1 MKLLKFYLFTVVW
14 IGKVYNPE
22 TTAMPKPQNTLS
34 LEEVVIAVYSA
45 LDDALREAKI
55 PCHNGKLIPRS
66 GPAPE
71 VDDRVILCLALLQ
84 ELFGFESDHFFY
96 RWLET
101 NPTMTQL
108 FPRRLSRPNWAD
120 RRAILTPLIE
130 RLSNIFAGMEDGDK
144 PPFSLLIPI
153 PSMSAAPF
161 EPAKRNDSADSPEK
175 GTAPL

>member
-1 MKLLKFYLFTVVW
+1 MS
-14 IGKVYNPE
+14 
-22 TTAMPKPQNTLS
+22 KPQNVLS

-55 PCHNGKLIPRS
+55 PCHNGKLLPRS

-71 VDDRVILCLALLQ
+71 VDDREILCLALLQ

-130 RLSNIFAGMEDGDK
+130 RLSKTFAGMDGEDK
-144 PPFSLLIPI
+144 PPFSLLTPI
-153 PSMSAAPF
+153 PWMFAAPF
-161 EPAKRNDSADSPEK
+161 ELAKKRESADSPEE

>member
-1 MKLLKFYLFTVVW
+1 
-14 IGKVYNPE
+14 
-22 TTAMPKPQNTLS
+22 MPKPQNTLN
-34 LEEVVIAVYSA
+34 LEQVVIAVYSA

-71 VDDRVILCLALLQ
+71 VDDREILCLALLQ

-101 NPTMTQL
+101 NPTMKQL

-120 RRAILTPLIE
+120 RRALLTPLIE
-130 RLSNIFAGMEDGDK
+130 RLSKTFVSMDGEDA
-144 PPFSLLIPI
+144 PPFSLLIPT
-153 PSMSAAPF
+153 PSMSVAPF
-161 EPAKRNDSADSPEK
+161 EPAKRNDSADSPGK
-175 GTAPL
+175 DTAPL

>member
-1 MKLLKFYLFTVVW
+1 MS
-14 IGKVYNPE
+14 
-22 TTAMPKPQNTLS
+22 KPQNVLS
-34 LEEVVIAVYSA
+34 LEEIVIAVYSA
-45 LDDALREAKI
+45 LDDALRDAKI

-71 VDDRVILCLALLQ
+71 VDDREILCLAVLQ

-120 RRAILTPLIE
+120 RRAILTPLME
-130 RLSNIFAGMEDGDK
+130 RLSKAFVEMDGEGQ
-144 PPFSLLIPI
+144 PPFSSSIPI
-153 PSMSAAPF
+153 LSMSADPF
-161 EPAKRNDSADSPEK
+161 GHAKRSGSEDSPEK
-175 GTAPL
+175 DTVPR

>member
-1 MKLLKFYLFTVVW
+1 MS
-14 IGKVYNPE
+14 
-22 TTAMPKPQNTLS
+22 KPQTVLS

-45 LDDALREAKI
+45 LDDALRDAKI

-71 VDDRVILCLALLQ
+71 VDDREILCLALLQ
-84 ELFGFESDHFFY
+84 ELFGFESDHFSC

-101 NPTMTQL
+101 NPTMKQL

-120 RRAILTPLIE
+120 RRALLTPLIQ
-130 RLSNIFAGMEDGDK
+130 RLSSLFADEEE
-144 PPFSLLIPI
+144 PPFSLLTPI

-161 EPAKRNDSADSPEK
+161 EQAKKGESEDSPEK
-175 GTAPL
+175 DTAPL

>member
-1 MKLLKFYLFTVVW
+1 
-14 IGKVYNPE
+14 
-22 TTAMPKPQNTLS
+22 MPKPQNTLS
-34 LEEVVIAVYSA
+34 LEEIVIAVYSA
-45 LDDALREAKI
+45 LDDALRQAKI

-71 VDDRVILCLALLQ
+71 VDDREILCLALLQ

-101 NPTMTQL
+101 NPTMRQL

-130 RLSNIFAGMEDGDK
+130 RLSKTFSGMDGEGK
-144 PPFSLLIPI
+144 PPFSLSIPI

-161 EPAKRNDSADSPEK
+161 EQAKKRESEDSPEK
-175 GTAPL
+175 DTRPL

>member
-1 MKLLKFYLFTVVW
+1 
-14 IGKVYNPE
+14 
-22 TTAMPKPQNTLS
+22 MPQPQNVLS
-34 LEEVVIAVYSA
+34 LEEIVIAVYAA
-45 LDDALREAKI
+45 LDDALRQAKI

-66 GPAPE
+66 GPRPD
-71 VDDRVILCLALLQ
+71 VDDREILCLALLE

-120 RRAILTPLIE
+120 RRALLTPLIQ
-130 RLSNIFAGMEDGDK
+130 RLSKTFVDMDGEEE

-153 PSMSAAPF
+153 PSMSAVPF
-161 EPAKRNDSADSPEK
+161 EQAKKSESEGSPKK

>member
-1 MKLLKFYLFTVVW
+1 
-14 IGKVYNPE
+14 
-22 TTAMPKPQNTLS
+22 MPKPQNTLS

-55 PCHNGKLIPRS
+55 PYQNGKLIPRS

-71 VDDRVILCLALLQ
+71 VDDREILCLSVLQ

-101 NPTMTQL
+101 NPTMIQL

-120 RRAILTPLIE
+120 RRAILTPLME
-130 RLSNIFAGMEDGDK
+130 RLSKTFVEMDGEGQ
-144 PPFSLLIPI
+144 PPFSSLIPI
-153 PSMSAAPF
+153 PSMSAVPF
-161 EPAKRNDSADSPEK
+161 ELETRNASADLPEQD
-175 GTAPL
+175 TAPR

>member
-1 MKLLKFYLFTVVW
+1 
-14 IGKVYNPE
+14 
-22 TTAMPKPQNTLS
+22 MPKPQNTLS

-71 VDDRVILCLALLQ
+71 VDDREILCLTVLQ

-120 RRAILTPLIE
+120 RRAILTPLME
-130 RLSNIFAGMEDGDK
+130 RLSKSFVETDGEGQ
-144 PPFSLLIPI
+144 PPFSSLIPI
-153 PSMSAAPF
+153 PSMSAVPF

-175 GTAPL
+175 DTAPR

>member
-1 MKLLKFYLFTVVW
+1 MS
-14 IGKVYNPE
+14 
-22 TTAMPKPQNTLS
+22 KPQTVLS

-45 LDDALREAKI
+45 LDDALRQAKI

-71 VDDRVILCLALLQ
+71 VDDREILCLALLQ
-84 ELFGFESDHFFY
+84 ELFVFESDHFFY
-96 RWLET
+96 RWLGT
-101 NPTMTQL
+101 NPTMRQL

-130 RLSNIFAGMEDGDK
+130 RLSKTFSGMDGEDK
-144 PPFSLLIPI
+144 PPFSLLTPI

-161 EPAKRNDSADSPEK
+161 EQAKKSESEDLPEK
-175 GTAPL
+175 DTAPL

>member
-1 MKLLKFYLFTVVW
+1 LLKFYLFMVVPN
-14 IGKVYNPE
+14 GKVYNPE
-22 TTAMPKPQNTLS
+22 TTAMPKPQKTLS

-71 VDDRVILCLALLQ
+71 VDDREILCLAVLQ

-120 RRAILTPLIE
+120 RRAILTPLME
-130 RLSNIFAGMEDGDK
+130 RLSKAFVEMDGEGQ
-144 PPFSLLIPI
+144 PPFSLSIPI
-153 PSMSAAPF
+153 PSMSAVPF
-161 EPAKRNDSADSPEK
+161 EPERRNGSAESPEEA
-175 GTAPL
+175 TAPR

>member
-1 MKLLKFYLFTVVW
+1 
-14 IGKVYNPE
+14 
-22 TTAMPKPQNTLS
+22 MPKSQNTLS

-55 PCHNGKLIPRS
+55 LCQNGKLIPRS

-71 VDDRVILCLALLQ
+71 VDDREILCLAVLQ

-101 NPTMTQL
+101 NPTMKQL

-120 RRAILTPLIE
+120 RRAILTPLMQ
-130 RLSNIFAGMEDGDK
+130 RLSQSFVEMDGEGQ
-144 PPFSLLIPI
+144 PPFSSSTPI
-153 PSMSAAPF
+153 PWMSVAPF
-161 EPAKRNDSADSPEK
+161 GQGKRNDSADSPEK
-175 GTAPL
+175 DTAPL

>member
-1 MKLLKFYLFTVVW
+1 M
-14 IGKVYNPE
+14 YNPE
-22 TTAMPKPQNTLS
+22 MTAMPKPQPTLS

-71 VDDRVILCLALLQ
+71 VDDREILCLAVLQ

-101 NPTMTQL
+101 NPTMKAL

-120 RRAILTPLIE
+120 RRAILTPLME
-130 RLSNIFAGMEDGDK
+130 RLSKAFVEMDGEGQ
-144 PPFSLLIPI
+144 PPFSSLIPI
-153 PSMSAAPF
+153 PSMSVVPF
-161 EPAKRNDSADSPEK
+161 EPGKRNDSEDLPEQD
-175 GTAPL
+175 TAPR

>member
-1 MKLLKFYLFTVVW
+1 
-14 IGKVYNPE
+14 
-22 TTAMPKPQNTLS
+22 MPKPQNTLS

-45 LDDALREAKI
+45 LDDALREANI

-71 VDDRVILCLALLQ
+71 VDDREILCLAVLQ

-101 NPTMTQL
+101 NPTMNQL

-120 RRAILTPLIE
+120 RRAILTPLMQ
-130 RLSNIFAGMEDGDK
+130 RLSKAFVEMDGEGQ
-144 PPFSLLIPI
+144 PPFSLSTPI

-161 EPAKRNDSADSPEK
+161 EQEKRNGSADLPEK
-175 GTAPL
+175 GIAPL

>member
-1 MKLLKFYLFTVVW
+1 
-14 IGKVYNPE
+14 
-22 TTAMPKPQNTLS
+22 MPKPQNTLS
-34 LEEVVIAVYSA
+34 LEEIVIAVYSA

-55 PCHNGKLIPRS
+55 PCQNGKLIPRS

-71 VDDRVILCLALLQ
+71 VDDREILCLALLQ

-96 RWLET
+96 RWLEA

-120 RRAILTPLIE
+120 RRAILTPLIA
-130 RLSNIFAGMEDGDK
+130 RLSKTFVAMDGEEQ
-144 PPFSLLIPI
+144 PPFSLLTPI

-161 EPAKRNDSADSPEK
+161 EPAKRNDSEDSPEK